1 MDTLE
6 SQSSEPQKGIIA
18 WFARNHVAANLLMIS
33 IIVVGFLSALT
44 IRKEFFPQVA
54 LDQIYIGIP
63 YLGAAP
69 QEVEEGVCVK
79 VEEAIQ
85 DIEGI
90 KKIRSYSSEGHGT
103 IIVEIETDYD
113 VGQKL
118 DEIKN
123 RVDAISTFPAE
134 TEKPIIY
141 EQKIQQEVLWMT
153 VSGDMDERSLKELS
167 KQIREEIITLNPA
180 TLEGDRP
187 FWKKLIAP
195 YSRITQAQVR
205 GDRSYEIS
213 IEISES
219 TLREYGLTFAEV
231 VTAVRNSS
239 LDLPAGSIKTDG
251 GEILLRTKGKA
262 YHGSEFEN
270 IVLLTREDGTRL
282 LLSDVAN
289 VVDGFQD
296 HNAMLEFD
304 GNPSLA
310 IQVFRVGDQNALD
323 ISRTI
328 RRYIEVRSETLPAG
342 VEMNVWFDSS
352 TLLKG
357 RLSLMLRNALVGG
370 ALVFLALAIFLRL
383 KLAFW
388 VMMGL
393 PVCFLGT
400 LWIMT
405 MPFLDVSINM
415 ITLFGFIVVLGIV
428 VDDAIVIGENV
439 YTVTRRDGHS
449 TENVIKGAKEVATAA
464 TFGVLTTIVAFI
476 PMLMI
481 PGVNGKIWSQI
492 GIVIILCLVFSLVE
506 SKLILPSHLARMKVV
521 YHRDTK
527 VGPVLW
533 VQRKVGALL
542 DLVVRKCYKPWLRF
556 AVEYRWVTLAGFV
569 ALIVLSIGLVQSTK
583 VPWQFFPN
591 VPLDDVNVNLVMAE
605 GTPSKVTHQAAF
617 YLRDLAKEVNEEIKE
632 TTTDVEGIIDH
643 IMVLS
648 FDENSARL
656 IVTLI
661 PGEDRETN
669 TFDFINLWREK
680 VGKIPGL
687 NELEFEGGTGG
698 GGDPIN
704 FQLVGNDFEQLD
716 TVADRI
722 KEKLGEYSGVFDIK
736 DSFSTG
742 KQEIRLE
749 IKPEAEALGIS
760 LGNLA
765 RQTRYAFYGA
775 EAQRIQRG
783 KDEVRV
789 MVRYPYEDRRNLDTL
804 EKMRIRTPDGV
815 TVPFES
821 VAVAVL
827 DKGYST
833 IRHIDRKRV
842 VNVTADVDKA
852 KIDANRII
860 QEMQE
865 DFIPDLL
872 RRYPGVKYEIE
883 GESREQNETMGA
895 LSKGMILALF
905 AIFALM
911 AIPLSSYVKPLII
924 MSVIPFGIVGAIF
937 GHWFMGMPL
946 SVLSLCGIIAL
957 SGVVVNDSLLMV
969 DFISKWEKRG
979 MNRVEAILKAGP
991 ARFRA
996 ILLTSFTTF
1005 FGLLPM
1011 LWEPS
1016 LQAAFLKPMATSLAF
1031 GILFATVI
1039 TLVLVPSIYL
1049 IVDDMVRGAGW
1060 VKRFIMRE
1068 RNTDSFN
1075 PEPQVQV
1082 RTAK

>member
-1 MDTLE
+1 MDTQE
-6 SQSSEPQKGIIA
+6 NYNTDKGIIS
-18 WFARNHVAANLLMIS
+18 WFTRNHVAANLLMIT
-33 IIVVGFLSALT
+33 IMVVGFISALT
-44 IRKEFFPQVA
+44 IRKEFFPQVT
-54 LDQIYIGIP
+54 LDSIRIQIP

-90 KKIRSYSSEGHGT
+90 KKIRSYSSEGSGT
-103 IIVEIETDYD
+103 IIIEIETDYD
-113 VGQKL
+113 VGTKL

-141 EQKIQQEVLWMT
+141 EQKIEQEVLWMT

-180 TLEGDRP
+180 SLEGDRP
-187 FWKKLIAP
+187 SWKKMVMP
-195 YSRITQAQVR
+195 YSRVTQAQVR
-205 GDRSYEIS
+205 GDRGYEIS

-219 TLREYGLTFAEV
+219 TLREYGLTFSDV
-231 VTAVRNSS
+231 VAAVRKSS

-262 YHGSEFEN
+262 YYGPEFEE
-270 IVLLTREDGTRL
+270 IVLMTQADGTRL
-282 LLSDVAN
+282 HLRDVAT
-289 VVDGFQD
+289 VIDGFQD
-296 HNAMLEFD
+296 YNAMLEFD
-304 GNPSLA
+304 GESALA

-328 RRYIEVRSETLPAG
+328 RRYIEVRSETLPEG
-342 VEMNVWFDSS
+342 VELNVWFDSS
-352 TLLKG
+352 IALKG
-357 RLSLMLRNALVGG
+357 RLSLMLRNALLGG
-370 ALVFLALAIFLRL
+370 GLVFLALALFLRL

-400 LWIMT
+400 LWVMM
-405 MPFLDVSINM
+405 MPFLDVSVNM

-439 YTVTRRDGHS
+439 FTVTRRDGHT

-481 PGVNGKIWSQI
+481 PGVDGKIWAQI

-506 SKLILPSHLARMKVV
+506 SKLILPSHLARMKVN
-521 YHRDTK
+521 YNRTTH

-533 VQRKVGALL
+533 VQRKVGDGL
-542 DLVVRKCYKPWLRF
+542 DFVVKRFYQPWLKF
-556 AVEYRWVTLAGFV
+556 AIAYRWVTLVGFV
-569 ALIVLSIGLVQSTK
+569 ALIALSVGLVKSTK

-591 VPLDDVNVNLVMAE
+591 VPLDDVNVSLVMAE

-617 YLRDLAKEVNEEIKE
+617 YLRDLAYEIDEKVKT
-632 TTTDVEGIIDH
+632 TTTDVNGIIDH

-648 FDENSARL
+648 FNENSARI
-656 IVTLI
+656 IVTLA
-661 PGEDRETN
+661 PGETRETD
-669 TFDFINLWREK
+669 TFEFINLWREE

-687 NELEFEGGTGG
+687 NELEFQGGTGG
-698 GGDPIN
+698 GGNPIN

-760 LGNLA
+760 LGDLA

-789 MVRYPYEDRRNLDTL
+789 MVRYPLNDRRNLNSL
-804 EKMRIRTPDGV
+804 EKMRIRTPEGG

-852 KIDANRII
+852 KIDANQII
-860 QEMQE
+860 KELQEE
-865 DFIPDLL
+865 FIPDLL
-872 RRYPGVKYEIE
+872 RRYPGVKYELE
-883 GESREQNETMGA
+883 GESREQNEAMGA
-895 LSKGMILALF
+895 LSRGMVLALF
-905 AIFALM
+905 IIFALM

-969 DFISKWEKRG
+969 DFISKRERRG
-979 MNRVEAILKAGP
+979 MDRMEAILQAGP

-1016 LQAAFLKPMATSLAF
+1016 VQAEFLKPMATSLAF

-1039 TLVLVPSIYL
+1039 TLVLVPSVYL
-1049 IVDDMVRGAGW
+1049 IVDDIGRYIKKLGGVFSRKGPSDAL
-1060 VKRFIMRE
+1060 
-1068 RNTDSFN
+1068 T
-1075 PEPQVQV
+1075 Q
-1082 RTAK
+1082 

>member
-1 MDTLE
+1 MQHHPDP
-6 SQSSEPQKGIIA
+6 EPASDRGIIS
-18 WFARNHVAANLLMIS
+18 WFARNHIAANLLMLAILF
-33 IIVVGFLSALT
+33 IGITSALH

-54 LDQIYIGIP
+54 LDSIRIGVP

-79 VEEAIQ
+79 IEEAIQ

-90 KKIRSYSSEGHGT
+90 KRIQSWASEGYGT
-103 IIVEIETDYD
+103 VVVEIEPDYD
-113 VGQKL
+113 VGRKL

-134 TEKPIIY
+134 TENPVIY
-141 EQKIQQEVLWMT
+141 EQKIEQEVLWMT

-167 KQIREEIITLNPA
+167 KQIREELITLNPA
-180 TLEGDRP
+180 SLESDRS
-187 FWKKLIAP
+187 FWEKLLFP
-195 YSRITQAQVR
+195 YSRVTQAQVR
-205 GDRSYEIS
+205 GDRGYEIS
-213 IEISES
+213 IEISE
-219 TLREYGLTFAEV
+219 TALREYALTFDDV
-231 VTAVRNSS
+231 VQAVRNSS
-239 LDLPAGSIKTDG
+239 LDLPAGSIKTEG

-262 YHGSEFEN
+262 YRGPEFEN
-270 IVLLTREDGTRL
+270 IVLLTHEDGTRL
-282 LLSDVAN
+282 LLGEVAN

-296 HNAMLEFD
+296 YQALLEFD
-304 GNPSLA
+304 HEPALA

-323 ISRTI
+323 ISRTV
-328 RRYIEVRSETLPAG
+328 RRFIEVRSDTLPPG
-342 VEMNVWFDSS
+342 VELNIWFDSS

-370 ALVFLALAIFLRL
+370 ALVFLALALFLRL

-393 PVCFLGT
+393 PVCFLGALWVMT
-400 LWIMT
+400 L
-405 MPFLDVSINM
+405 PFFDVSINM

-439 YTVTRRDGHS
+439 FTVTRAEGHS
-449 TENVIKGAKEVATAA
+449 TENVIKGAREVATAA
-464 TFGVLTTIVAFI
+464 TFGVLTTIVAFM

-481 PGVNGKIWSQI
+481 PGVNGKIWAQI
-492 GIVIILCLVFSLVE
+492 GIVIILCLLFSLVE
-506 SKLILPSHLARMKVV
+506 SKLILPAHLARMKVN
-521 YHRDTK
+521 YHRDSH
-527 VGPVLW
+527 VGPILW
-533 VQRKVGALL
+533 VQRKVGSALQWIIERL
-542 DLVVRKCYKPWLRF
+542 YRPWLRF
-556 AVEYRWVTLAGFV
+556 AIAYRWVTLTGFT
-569 ALIVLSIGLVQSTK
+569 ALIALSIALVQSTQ

-591 VPLDDVNVNLVMAE
+591 VPLDDVNVRVVMAE
-605 GTPSKVTHQAAF
+605 GTPSRVTHQTAF
-617 YLRDLAKEVNEEIKE
+617 YLRDLAEQVNEEIKS
-632 TTTDVEGIIDH
+632 TTQDTNGIIDH
-643 IMVLS
+643 TMVLS
-648 FDENSARL
+648 FDENSARI
-656 IVTLI
+656 IVTLM
-661 PGEDRETN
+661 PGEDRHTD
-669 TFDFINLWREK
+669 TFDFINRWREK
-680 VGKIPGL
+680 VGQIPGL
-687 NELEFEGGTGG
+687 NELEFQGSTNSGGQ
-698 GGDPIN
+698 PIN

-722 KEKLGEYSGVFDIK
+722 KEQLGTYTGVFDIK

-742 KQEIRLE
+742 KQELRLE
-749 IKPEAEALGIS
+749 IKPEAEALGLN
-760 LGNLA
+760 LGDLA

-789 MVRYPYEDRRNLDTL
+789 MVRYPETDRRNLNTL
-804 EKMRIRTPDGV
+804 ETMRIRTPDGG

-833 IRHIDRKRV
+833 IRHVDRKRV

-852 KIDANRII
+852 SVDANRII
-860 QEMQE
+860 KELQEE
-865 DFIPDLL
+865 FIPDLL

-883 GESREQNETMGA
+883 GESREQNEAMGA
-895 LSKGMILALF
+895 LSRGMLISLF
-905 AIFALM
+905 LIFALM
-911 AIPLSSYVKPLII
+911 AVPLSSYIKPLII

-937 GHWFMGMPL
+937 GHWLMGMPL
-946 SVLSLCGIIAL
+946 SVLSICGMMAL

-969 DFISKWEKRG
+969 DFINKREQRG
-979 MNRVEAILKAGP
+979 MDRMEAILEAGP

-1039 TLVLVPSIYL
+1039 TLILVPSIYL
-1049 IVDDMVRGAGW
+1049 IVDDCIALLGRLI
-1060 VKRFIMRE
+1060 RFPGTMRRRL
-1068 RNTDSFN
+1068 RNRRAFLS
-1075 PEPQVQV
+1075 Q
-1082 RTAK
+1082 A

>member
-1 MDTLE
+1 MDTSAPSTPE
-6 SQSSEPQKGIIA
+6 TEKGIIA

-33 IIVVGFLSALT
+33 IMVVGFISALT

-54 LDQIYIGIP
+54 LDSIYIGIP

-90 KKIRSYSSEGHGT
+90 KKIRSYSSEGFGT
-103 IIVEIETDYD
+103 TIVEIETDYD

-180 TLEGDRP
+180 TLDKDRP
-187 FWKKLIAP
+187 FWKKLAYP

-205 GDRSYEIS
+205 GDRGYEIS

-239 LDLPAGSIKTDG
+239 IDLPAGSIKTEG

-262 YHGSEFEN
+262 YTGTEFEN
-270 IVLLTREDGTRL
+270 IVLLTRADGTRL
-282 LLSDVAN
+282 LLSDVAT

-296 HNAMLEFD
+296 YNAMLEFD

-328 RRYIEVRSETLPAG
+328 RRYIEVRGETLPDG

-357 RLSLMLRNALVGG
+357 RLSLMLRNALLGG
-370 ALVFLALAIFLRL
+370 ALVFLALALFLRL

-400 LWIMT
+400 LWVMT

-439 YTVTRRDGHS
+439 YTVTRRDGH
-449 TENVIKGAKEVATAA
+449 TTDNVIKGAKEVATAA

-481 PGVNGKIWSQI
+481 PGVNGKIWAQI
-492 GIVIILCLVFSLVE
+492 AIVIILCLVFSLVE
-506 SKLILPSHLARMKVV
+506 SKLVLPAHLARMKVI

-527 VGPVLW
+527 AGPVLW
-533 VQRKVGALL
+533 IQRKVGNLL
-542 DLVVRKCYKPWLRF
+542 ELFVDKIYKPWLSF
-556 AVEYRWVTLAGFV
+556 AIAYRWVTLAGFL
-569 ALIVLSIGLVQSTK
+569 ALIIFSVGLVKSTK

-591 VPLDDVNVNLVMAE
+591 VPLDEVNVSLVMAE

-617 YLRDLAKEVNEEIKE
+617 YLRDLAQEVNEEIKQNS
-632 TTTDVEGIIDH
+632 TDTEGIIDH

-656 IVTLI
+656 IVTLV
-661 PGEDRETN
+661 PGEDRETD
-669 TFDFINLWREK
+669 TFDFINSWRER

-687 NELEFEGGTGG
+687 NELEFEGSTGG
-698 GGDPIN
+698 GGEPIN

-716 TVADRI
+716 AVADRI

-749 IKPEAEALGIS
+749 IKPEAEALGLS
-760 LGNLA
+760 LGDLA

-789 MVRYPYEDRRNLDTL
+789 MVRYPYEDRRNLNTL
-804 EKMRIRTPDGV
+804 EKMRIRTPDGG

-860 QEMQE
+860 KEMQE
-865 DFIPDLL
+865 TFIPDLL
-872 RRYPGVKYEIE
+872 RRYPGVKYELE
-883 GESREQNETMGA
+883 GESREQDETMGA
-895 LSKGMILALF
+895 LGKGMILALF

-937 GHWFMGMPL
+937 GHWIMGMPL

-969 DFISKWEKRG
+969 DFISKWEKQG
-979 MNRVEAILKAGP
+979 MDRMEAILKAGP

-1049 IVDDMVRGAGW
+1049 IVDDFAAAIRKTGKIVSR
-1060 VKRFIMRE
+1060 KRNSDAFQ
-1068 RNTDSFN
+1068 SA
-1075 PEPQVQV
+1075 VQV
-1082 RTAK
+1082 AE

>member
-1 MDTLE
+1 MDTQE
-6 SQSSEPQKGIIA
+6 DYDTNKGLIS
-18 WFARNHVAANLLMIS
+18 WFARNHVAANLLMIT
-33 IIVVGFLSALT
+33 IMVVGLLSALS
-44 IRKEFFPQVA
+44 IRKEFFPQVT
-54 LDQIYIGIP
+54 LDSIRIGIP

-90 KKIRSYSSEGHGT
+90 KRISSYASEGYGT
-103 IIVEIETDYD
+103 IIIEIEPDYD

-153 VSGDMDERSLKELS
+153 VSGDMDERSLKEVS

-187 FWKKLIAP
+187 FWKKLLFP
-195 YSRITQAQVR
+195 YTRVTQAQVR
-205 GDRSYEIS
+205 GDRGYEIS

-219 TLREYGLTFAEV
+219 TLREYGLTFEDV
-231 VTAVRNSS
+231 VLAVRNSS
-239 LDLPAGSIKTDG
+239 LDLPAGSIKTEG

-262 YHGSEFEN
+262 YRGPEFEK
-270 IVLLTREDGTRL
+270 IVLLTHADGTRL
-282 LLSDVAN
+282 LLEDVAT

-296 HNAMLEFD
+296 YNAMLEFD
-304 GNPSLA
+304 HEAALA

-328 RRYIEVRSETLPAG
+328 RRFIEVRSETLPEG
-342 VEMNVWFDSS
+342 VELNIWFDSS
-352 TLLKG
+352 TALKG
-357 RLSLMLRNALVGG
+357 RLNLMLRNALVGG
-370 ALVFLALAIFLRL
+370 ALVFLALALFLRL

-400 LWIMT
+400 LWVMT

-439 YTVTRRDGHS
+439 FTVTRRDGHT

-464 TFGVLTTIVAFI
+464 TFGVLTTIVAFF

-481 PGVNGKIWSQI
+481 PGVDGKIWAQI
-492 GIVIILCLVFSLVE
+492 GIVIILCLIFSLIE
-506 SKLILPSHLARMKVV
+506 SKLVLPAHLARMKVV
-521 YHRDTK
+521 YHRDTRA
-527 VGPVLW
+527 GPILW
-533 VQRKVGALL
+533 VQRKVGTLL
-542 DLVVRKCYKPWLRF
+542 DWTIERLYRPWLRF
-556 AVEYRWVTLAGFV
+556 AVAYRWVTLAGFLG
-569 ALIVLSIGLVQSTK
+569 LIVLSIGLVKSTK

-591 VPLDDVNVNLVMAE
+591 VPLDEVHVNLVMAE
-605 GTPSKVTHQAAF
+605 GTPSRITHQSAF
-617 YLRDLAKEVNEEIKE
+617 YLRDLAEQVNEELKS
-632 TTTDVEGIIDH
+632 TTADTDGIIEH
-643 IMVLS
+643 IMVFS
-648 FDENSARL
+648 FDENSARI

-661 PGEDRETN
+661 GSEKREMD
-669 TFDFINLWREK
+669 TFEFINKWREK

-687 NELEFEGGTGG
+687 NELEFEGGTGS

-749 IKPEAEALGIS
+749 IKPEAEALGLS
-760 LGNLA
+760 LSDLA

-789 MVRYPYEDRRNLDTL
+789 MVRYPVEDRRNLNTL
-804 EKMRIRTPDGV
+804 EKMRIRTPEGG

-821 VAVAVL
+821 VAVAIL

-860 QEMQE
+860 KDLQES
-865 DFIPDLL
+865 FIPELL
-872 RRYPGVKYEIE
+872 RRYPGVKYELE
-883 GESREQNETMGA
+883 GESREQNEAMGA

-911 AIPLSSYVKPLII
+911 AVPLSSYVKPLII

-969 DFISKWEKRG
+969 DFITKWENRG
-979 MNRVEAILKAGP
+979 MDRMEAILTAGP

-1016 LQAAFLKPMATSLAF
+1016 VQAAFLKPMATSLAF

-1039 TLVLVPSIYL
+1039 TLVLVPSIYI
-1049 IVDDMVRGAGW
+1049 IVDDLVGAMKKATGLL
-1060 VKRFIMRE
+1060 KRKSSSDAFASNGKAVEEGM
-1068 RNTDSFN
+1068 
-1075 PEPQVQV
+1075 
-1082 RTAK
+1082 